1 MRALIKKNIITR
13 TSERVPTSAAGTCKT
28 DRGYQLDV
36 SFQDLSSGGCR
47 IEDPHGGMGLGTYVS
62 LIIAGTGPHKA
73 EVAWRQ
79 GDRVGLEFLRPLP
92 PRVFK
97 HLAAEE
103 WDMASNAHTT
113 DSTNF
118 PIRRMI

>member
-1 MRALIKKNIITR
+1 MIKKNIVTR
-13 TSERVPTSAAGTCKT
+13 SSERVATCAVGSCKT
-28 DRGYQLDV
+28 DRGYKWDV

-47 IEDPHGGMGLGTYVS
+47 VEDPRGGMNLGTYVS

-103 WDMASNAHTT
+103 WDLATNAHAT
-113 DSTNF
+113 DSTNY

>member
-1 MRALIKKNIITR
+1 MLIKKSIIPR
-13 TSERVPTSAAGTCKT
+13 SSERVPTRAMGSCKT
-28 DRGYQLDV
+28 DRGYQWDV
-36 SFQDLSSGGCR
+36 AFQDLSSGGCR
-47 IEDPHGGMGLGTYVS
+47 VDDPRGGMSLGSYVS
-62 LIIAGTGPHKA
+62 LIIAGTGPHRA

-103 WDMASNAHTT
+103 WELANAAHAT
-113 DSTNF
+113 DSVEL

>member
-1 MRALIKKNIITR
+1 MLIKKSIISR
-13 TSERVPTSAAGTCKT
+13 SSERVPTSAQGSCKT
-28 DRGYQLDV
+28 DRGYNWDV

-47 IEDPHGGMGLGTYVS
+47 VDDPHGRMNLGSYVS
-62 LIIAGTGPHKA
+62 LIIAGTGPHRA

-103 WDMASNAHTT
+103 WEEANQAHST
-113 DSTNF
+113 DSTSF

>member
-1 MRALIKKNIITR
+1 MIKKDIITR
-13 TSERVPTSAAGTCKT
+13 TSERVPTSADGTCKT
-28 DRGYQLDV
+28 DHGYQWDV

-47 IEDPHGGMGLGTYVS
+47 VEDPRGGLGLGSYVS

-79 GDRVGLEFLRPLP
+79 GDRVGLEFTRPLP
-92 PRVFK
+92 ARVLK

-103 WDMASNAHTT
+103 WDLANDAHAT
-113 DSTNF
+113 DSSGL
-118 PIRRMI
+118 PVRRMI